1 MAKVYIIDGNSLL
14 FRAYYATA
22 YRQNE
27 ALMRTKDG
35 IPTNA
40 LFAFG
45 NMINKILN
53 SLKDGEH
60 IFVAFDTGKAT
71 FRKEEFED
79 YKAQRKPVDEQLI
92 IQMPLAR
99 QLLTSLGIYVY
110 EEDGYEADDLCGTL
124 AKIASKEKH
133 QVVIYTSDRDFL
145 QLIDKNISV
154 HLLKTGLSNIEI
166 VNYLNMVEGYGVRPD
181 QVPDFKGLTGDSS
194 DNLPGIPGVGPK
206 TAINLLSQ
214 FETLEEI
221 IEAAP
226 SMTSKVGENIVT
238 HAEVGLLTK
247 KLATIHTSVD
257 LPFSLDATLYQGYDF
272 KVINDFAQ
280 TYELKSLL
288 NRLPQKFRQ
297 SSLEPNEIKYLE
309 VTSFKNITLKKEIG
323 LALDVEE
330 GNYFKSEIF
339 GLAIC
344 DDQQIYYIKNE
355 YLQNDETLKKI
366 LEDKTCLKHVYDAKA
381 IKILLSRLS
390 INLEGLAFDLL
401 LSAYLLDTSLKNEAG
416 AIYNYFGKD
425 IYAEDDN
432 LISLF
437 ENAHP
442 LRTSKIAY
450 FALKLKENVQKLLKK
465 EGVDELYHTIELP
478 LAIVLAEMEIEGFPL
493 QVDVL
498 KAIGETFSKQI
509 NILSEQIFILAGEI
523 INLNSPK
530 QVGELLYDK
539 LLLPRPKKDSTSFEV
554 LSKLSDEYE
563 IVRLILEY
571 RKYAKLQS
579 TYIEGISAHLYEDGK
594 LHTIFNQALTTTG
607 RLSSSEPNL
616 QNISVRDE
624 EGRLI
629 RQAFYYNDEN
639 VYIGSFDYSQIEL
652 RVLAVLSNCQTLIK
666 AFNEG
671 EDIHDL
677 TAKALFSEDD
687 LDARRKAKAV
697 NFGIVYGI
705 SDWGLSEQLNISV
718 KEAKKIIETFFLT
731 YQEVDLF
738 LKSMVEEAFQNGY
751 VSTYFKRRR
760 YIREIYETNYHK
772 REFAKRAAMNA
783 PIQGTAA
790 DLIKL
795 AMINVTKMLKEKGYK
810 SRLVLQIHDELIF
823 KIPRDEKELVK
834 KDIIKVMENIS
845 AFKMKLKVEGNIAKS
860 WYDV

>member
-35 IPTNA
+35 TPTNA

-53 SLKDGEH
+53 SLKEGEY

-92 IQMPLAR
+92 VQMPLAR
-99 QLLTSLGIYVY
+99 KLLTSLGIYVY

-133 QVVIYTSDRDFL
+133 QVIIYTSDRDFL
-145 QLIDKNISV
+145 QLIDKNIAV

-166 VNYLNMVEGYGVRPD
+166 VNHLNIVEDYGVRPE
-181 QVPDFKGLTGDSS
+181 QVPDYKGLTGDSS

-214 FETLEEI
+214 YETLEEI
-221 IEAAP
+221 IQAAP
-226 SMTSKVGENIVT
+226 KMTSKVGENLLSY
-238 HAEVGLLTK
+238 AEVGLLTK
-247 KLATIHTSVD
+247 KLATIDTGVN
-257 LPFSLDATLYQGYDF
+257 LPFRLDETLYRGYDF
-272 KVINDFAQ
+272 KVVNDFAQ
-280 TYELKSLL
+280 KYELKSLL

-297 SSLEPNEIKYLE
+297 SILEPNEIKYIE

-323 LALDVEE
+323 LALDIEE

-339 GLAIC
+339 GLALC
-344 DDQQIYYIKNE
+344 DDKQIYYIKNE
-355 YLQNDETLKKI
+355 YMLHDESLKKI
-366 LEDKTCLKHVYDAKA
+366 LEDETYLKYVYDAKA
-381 IKILLSRLS
+381 IKIILSRLN
-390 INLEGLAFDLL
+390 INLKGVVFDLL
-401 LSAYLLDTSLKNEAG
+401 LSAYLLDASLKNEAG
-416 AIYNYFGKD
+416 AIFNYFGKD
-425 IYAEDDN
+425 IYAEDDH

-437 ENAHP
+437 EKACP
-442 LRTSKIAY
+442 LKSSKIAY
-450 FALKLKENVQKLLKK
+450 FALSLKENVKSLLKK
-465 EGVDELYHTIELP
+465 EGVDDLYQMIELP
-478 LAIVLAEMEIEGFPL
+478 LADVLADMEIEGFPL
-493 QVDVL
+493 QVEVL
-498 KAIGETFSKQI
+498 KAIGENYSKQI
-509 NILSEQIFILAGEI
+509 NLLSEQIFALAGEI

-554 LSKLSDEYE
+554 LSKLSKDHE
-563 IVRLILEY
+563 IVKLILEY

-579 TYIEGISAHLYEDGK
+579 TYIEGISAHLHEDGK

-629 RQAFYYNDEN
+629 RQAFYYEDEN
-639 VYIGSFDYSQIEL
+639 FYIGSFDYSQIEL
-652 RVLAVLSNCQTLIK
+652 RVLAVLSNSISLIK
-666 AFNEG
+666 AFNDD

-677 TAKALFSEDD
+677 TARALFDKDD

-705 SDWGLSEQLNISV
+705 SDWGLSEQLNISIN
-718 KEAKKIIETFFLT
+718 EAKKIIETFFLT
-731 YQEVDLF
+731 YPEVDLF
-738 LKSMVEEAFQNGY
+738 LKGMVEEAFKNGY
-751 VSTYFKRRR
+751 VSTYFNRRR
-760 YIREIYETNYHK
+760 YIREIYETNFHK
-772 REFAKRAAMNA
+772 REAAKRAAMNA

-795 AMINVTKMLKEKGYK
+795 AMINVTRMLKEKGYK
-810 SRLVLQIHDELIF
+810 TKLVLQIHDELIF
-823 KIPRDEKELVK
+823 KIPLDEKEVIT
-834 KDIIKVMENIS
+834 KDIIEIMENIS
-845 AFKMKLKVEGNIAKS
+845 AFKAKLKVGGNIAKS